1 MKWSKNQ
8 NLFDQT
14 TGSPVPLVA
23 EHRWKKKFHPGP
35 KLKRPELEEHW
46 FSYWSRLREE
56 GKAVTI
62 ALFVAEGTRFNNKH
76 GLTGSS
82 NLKSMRFTARRFMR
96 RYNLTYRA
104 KTHSGTYIDEAE
116 MGETIADFVTGFR
129 HLGTAL
135 GVPSCQIYNMDETA
149 VYYDNTPSKTVA
161 FRGSKSISIR
171 TSSTASHRVTVFLCV
186 SFSGVKLR
194 PLVVFKAS
202 RNKTVHKRL
211 TGADQG
217 GCSPHCDYTAQE
229 NGWCDQSSMND
240 WVDSFA
246 EETRAAS
253 GLKLLLLDN
262 FSVHCTQET
271 SSK

>member
-1 MKWSKNQ
+1 MNR
-8 NLFDQT
+8 NLFNQT

-23 EHRWKKKFHPGP
+23 EDRSKKKFHPGP
-35 KLKRPELEEHW
+35 KLKRPELEEHC

-56 GKAVTI
+56 GKAVNI
-62 ALFVAEGTRFNNKH
+62 ALLVAEGTRFIYKH

-82 NLKSMRFTARRFMR
+82 NLESMRFTARRFMR
-96 RYNLTYRA
+96 RYNLMYRA
-104 KTHSGTYIDEAE
+104 KTHSGTYIDEVE
-116 MGETIADFVTGFR
+116 MGETITDFVTCFR
-129 HLGTAL
+129 HLGTGL

-171 TSSTASHRVTVFLCV
+171 TSSTASHHFSSMFLCV
-186 SFSGVKLR
+186 SFSGVKLS

-217 GCSPHCDYTAQE
+217 GYSIHCDYTAQE
-229 NGWCDQSSMND
+229 NGWCD
-240 WVDSFA
+240 
-246 EETRAAS
+246 
-253 GLKLLLLDN
+253 
-262 FSVHCTQET
+262 
-271 SSK
+271 